1 MTLLSTLSASLD
13 HFSLF
18 APGQDFFWQNAIF
31 DKSRWEPFT
40 KGTRIFL
47 TIATALLLMYEM
59 RAARLRERISK
70 KTKRWVAIALTV
82 VAFFTYF
89 DFFNPN
95 VRYSEYYHRHEFYHY
110 YLGSKYFKE
119 IGYTELY
126 ECTAIAEVELGRG
139 AAVAKRDLRD
149 LHKNLITPVKDTY
162 VLTHPEKCKDKFS
175 AARWEDWKK
184 DVDWFYHSSVG
195 SYWDNMQKDH
205 GYNPPP
211 VWGMTGRLFASIAP
225 AGDTFFKI
233 LSMIDVAFHVGI
245 VLLFYWAFGFRIMAI
260 ATVFWGCNAPANFY
274 WTGGAFLRQDWLFM
288 LVAAVCLARKR
299 KFALAGAALT
309 WSSLLRVFPII
320 FFGGW
325 GLMVVFEVIRR
336 IRFGTTGDVQA
347 TTGKLSIKREP
358 GLLGYLHPDHR
369 RLIAGVLV
377 AAGVLIPASIVVCGA
392 DSYKQF
398 FGHTIKVHGT
408 TPLTNTMGLETML
421 EHTWD
426 NRMRFMRDD
435 NMDDPFK
442 GWKEG
447 RLDRFKK
454 VKPLFLLIIA
464 GVFAWTAWAL
474 RRTRLLWVG
483 LALSV
488 CLVISMTNLTCY
500 YYSLFLA
507 APALV
512 KVRPALGPPLV
523 MTSGISTI
531 LLYAPSGFYW
541 VDDRFVAQAWLFF
554 ALSVML
560 LYAYSR
566 PFSVARLKA
575 WWDGKPEPKS
585 PRALPPAAPSAPAAA
600 AE

>member
-1 MTLLSTLSASLD
+1 MTLLSTLTASLD

-18 APGQDFFWQNAIF
+18 DAGQDFFWQNSIF
-31 DKSRWEPFT
+31 EKNRWEAFT

-47 TIATALLLMYEM
+47 TISTALLLMYEM

-70 KTKRWVAIALTV
+70 KTKRWVAIVLTV
-82 VAFFTYF
+82 AAFFTYF

-119 IGYTELY
+119 VGYTELY

-139 AAVAKRDLRD
+139 AAVAKRDIRD
-149 LHKNLITPVKDTY
+149 LHVNLIKPIKDTY
-162 VLTHPEKCKDKFS
+162 VLTHPEKCKDKFTPE
-175 AARWEDWKK
+175 RWDAWKK

-211 VWGMTGRLFASIAP
+211 VWGMTGKLFASIAP
-225 AGDTFFKI
+225 AGDTFFKL

-245 VLLFYWAFGFRIMAI
+245 ILLFYWAFGFRIMAV
-260 ATVFWGCNAPANFY
+260 AAVFWGCNAPANFY

-309 WSSLLRVFPII
+309 WSSLLRVFPVI

-325 GLMVVFEVIRR
+325 GIMVLFEIIRR
-336 IRFGTTGDVQA
+336 VRFGTTGEVQA
-347 TTGKLSIKREP
+347 ATGKLSIKREP

-377 AAGVLIPASIVVCGA
+377 AAGVLIPASVVVCGA

-421 EHTWD
+421 EHTWN

-447 RLDRFKK
+447 RLTRFKQI
-454 VKPLFLLIIA
+454 KPLFVLIIA

-483 LALSV
+483 LGLSV
-488 CLVISMTNLTCY
+488 CLVISLTNLTCY

-512 KVRPALGPPLV
+512 KVRPSLGPPVV

-554 ALSVML
+554 VLSLMF

-575 WWDGKPEPKS
+575 WWEGKREPKA
-585 PRALPPAAPSAPAAA
+585 PRRLPPSPTAPAAA
-600 AE
+600 E

>member
-1 MTLLSTLSASLD
+1 
-13 HFSLF
+13 
-18 APGQDFFWQNAIF
+18 
-31 DKSRWEPFT
+31 
-40 KGTRIFL
+40 
-47 TIATALLLMYEM
+47 
-59 RAARLRERISK
+59 
-70 KTKRWVAIALTV
+70 
-82 VAFFTYF
+82 
-89 DFFNPN
+89 
-95 VRYSEYYHRHEFYHY
+95 
-110 YLGSKYFKE
+110 
-119 IGYTELY
+119 
-126 ECTAIAEVELGRG
+126 
-139 AAVAKRDLRD
+139 
-149 LHKNLITPVKDTY
+149 
-162 VLTHPEKCKDKFS
+162 
-175 AARWEDWKK
+175 
-184 DVDWFYHSSVG
+184 
-195 SYWDNMQKDH
+195 
-205 GYNPPP
+205 
-211 VWGMTGRLFASIAP
+211 
-225 AGDTFFKI
+225 
-233 LSMIDVAFHVGI
+233 
-245 VLLFYWAFGFRIMAI
+245 
-260 ATVFWGCNAPANFY
+260 
-274 WTGGAFLRQDWLFM
+274 
-288 LVAAVCLARKR
+288 
-299 KFALAGAALT
+299 
-309 WSSLLRVFPII
+309 
-320 FFGGW
+320 
-325 GLMVVFEVIRR
+325 
-336 IRFGTTGDVQA
+336 
-347 TTGKLSIKREP
+347 
-358 GLLGYLHPDHR
+358 
-369 RLIAGVLV
+369 
-377 AAGVLIPASIVVCGA
+377 LIPASIVVCGA

-447 RLDRFKK
+447 RLARFKQ

-541 VDDRFVAQAWLFF
+541 VDDRFVGQAWLFY
-554 ALSVML
+554 ALSLMF

-566 PFSVARLKA
+566 PFSMARLKA
-575 WWDGKPEPKS
+575 WWDGKPEPNA
-585 PRALPPAAPSAPAAA
+585 PRALPPATSAA

>member
-1 MTLLSTLSASLD
+1 VITLLSTLSASLD

-18 APGQDFFWQNAIF
+18 APGQDFFWQSSLFEKN
-31 DKSRWEPFT
+31 RWEAFT

-70 KTKRWVAIALTV
+70 RTKRWVAITLTV

-126 ECTAIAEVELGRG
+126 ECTAVAEVELGRG

-149 LHKNLITPVKDTY
+149 LHVNLIKPIKDTY
-162 VLTHPEKCKDKFS
+162 VLSNPEKCKNKFS

-211 VWGMTGRLFASIAP
+211 VWGMTGKLFASIAP

-233 LSMIDVAFHVGI
+233 LSMIDVALHVGI

-309 WSSLLRVFPII
+309 WSSLLRVFPVI

-325 GLMVVFEVIRR
+325 GIMVVFEIIRR
-336 IRFGTTGDVQA
+336 IRFGTTGEVQA
-347 TTGKLSIKREP
+347 ASGRLSIKREP

-369 RLIAGVLV
+369 RLLAGVVV
-377 AAGVLIPASIVVCGA
+377 AAGVLIPASIAVCGA

-447 RLDRFKK
+447 RLARFKQ

-512 KVRPALGPPLV
+512 KVRPSLGPPLV

-541 VDDRFVAQAWLFF
+541 VDDRFVGQAWLFF
-554 ALSVML
+554 ALSVMF

-566 PFSVARLKA
+566 PFSMARLKA
-575 WWDGKPEPKS
+575 WWDGKPEPKT
-585 PRALPPAAPSAPAAA
+585 PRAHPPAAPAA

>member
-70 KTKRWVAIALTV
+70 KTKRWVAITLTV

-126 ECTAIAEVELGRG
+126 ECTAIAEVELGRR
-139 AAVAKRDLRD
+139 AAVEKRDLRD
-149 LHKNLITPVKDTY
+149 LHVNLIKPIKDTY
-162 VLTHPEKCKDKFS
+162 VLTHPEKCKDKFT

-184 DVDWFYHSSVG
+184 DVDWFYKSSVG

-211 VWGMTGRLFASIAP
+211 VWGMTGKLFASIAP

-245 VLLFYWAFGFRIMAI
+245 ILLFYWAFGFRIMAV

-320 FFGGW
+320 FFAGW
-325 GLMVVFEVIRR
+325 GIMIVFEIIRR
-336 IRFGTTGDVQA
+336 VRFGTTGDVQNA
-347 TTGKLSIKREP
+347 TGKLSIKREP

-369 RLIAGVLV
+369 RLLAGVIV

-447 RLDRFKK
+447 RLARFKQ

-554 ALSVML
+554 ALSVMF

-585 PRALPPAAPSAPAAA
+585 PRALPPAAPAA

>member
-13 HFSLF
+13 HLLAF
-18 APGQDFFWQNAIF
+18 APDQDFFWQNKLF
-31 DKSRWEPFT
+31 EKTHWEGYM
-40 KGTRIFL
+40 KGTRIAL
-47 TIATALLLMYEM
+47 AITTALLLMYEM
-59 RAARLRERISK
+59 RAERLRERITL
-70 KTKRWVAIALTV
+70 KTKKWIALGLTV

-95 VRYSEYYHRHEFYHY
+95 VRYEKYYHRHEFYHY

-126 ECTAIAEVELGRG
+126 ECTAVAEVELGRG

-149 LHKNLITPVKDTY
+149 LHVNLIKPVKDTY
-162 VLTHPEKCKDKFS
+162 VLTHPEQCKNKFTP
-175 AARWEDWKK
+175 ARWEAWKK
-184 DVDWFYHSSVG
+184 DVDWFYKSSVG

-211 VWGMTGRLFASIAP
+211 VWGMTGKLFASLGD
-225 AGDTFFKI
+225 AGETFFLQ
-233 LSMIDVAFHVGI
+233 LSMIDVVLHLGI
-245 VLLFYWAFGFRIMAI
+245 IAMFYWAFGFRIMAV

-288 LVAAVCLARKR
+288 LVAAVCCARKR
-299 KFALAGAALT
+299 KFALAGGALM
-309 WSSLLRVFPII
+309 WSALLRVFPIV

-325 GLMVVFEVIRR
+325 ALMVLFALVKRL
-336 IRFGTTGDVQA
+336 RFGTTGEPTAQKPI
-347 TTGKLSIKREP
+347 KLEGP
-358 GLLGYLHPDHR
+358 GPLKYLHPDHR
-369 RLIAGVLV
+369 RLILGVIV
-377 AAGVLIPASIVVCGA
+377 AAGVLIPASIAVCGA

-398 FGHTIKVHGT
+398 YNHTISVHGK
-408 TPLTNTMGLETML
+408 TPLTNTMGLETMV

-447 RLDRFKK
+447 RLEQFKQI
-454 VKPLFLLIIA
+454 KPLFLAIIL
-464 GVFAWTAWAL
+464 GVGLWTAWAL
-474 RRTRLLWVG
+474 RRTQALWIG
-483 LALSV
+483 LGLTC
-488 CLVISMTNLTCY
+488 CLVISLTNLTCY
-500 YYSLFLA
+500 YYSLFMA

-512 KVRPALGPPLV
+512 AVRRQLGPPLV

-541 VDDRFVAQAWLFF
+541 VDDRFTAQAYLFF
-554 ALSVML
+554 ALSLMF

-575 WWDGKPEPKS
+575 WWDGKPEPKA
-585 PRALPPAAPSAPAAA
+585 PRPTPPPTPAPAA
-600 AE
+600 E